1 MHTVHIAVRHIELR
15 TDLAAEVDNIERY
28 LGISIS
34 DKSGS
39 RELTILR
46 LMVLFAHFGRR
57 L

>member
-1 MHTVHIAVRHIELR
+1 MHTVHIAVRHTEHR

-28 LGISIS
+28 LEISIS
-34 DKSGS
+34 DKSGF

-46 LMVLFAHFGRR
+46 LVFLFAHFGR